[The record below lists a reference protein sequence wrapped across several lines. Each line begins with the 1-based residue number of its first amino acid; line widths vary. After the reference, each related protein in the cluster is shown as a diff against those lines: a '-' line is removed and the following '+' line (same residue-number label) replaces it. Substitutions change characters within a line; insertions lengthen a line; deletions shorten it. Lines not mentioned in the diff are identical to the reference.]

1 VRDALGEGFFSLD
14 SPMNSPSDF
23 RYAYILQIDLQ
34 RSTPKGSNHDMPE
47 HTENAE
53 GIIHASRPEKKPSAI
68 RIFQIN
74 LRKFFPPNDEYA
86 TCMARL
92 CILREDLA
100 LEVKGIVEGPFD
112 WLDGNG
118 IPWRHNYF
126 FRNFAKTSR
135 EIASALQ
142 TLNCIPEFKWALKKH
157 FTMAEQKEFKEFCK
171 KIQTAIELIT
181 ELRNSIGGHVQHKV
195 VGRGLKSINFD
206 WTGFWERP
214 INPRD
219 KFAHTHHP
227 FANDLVLAS
236 LVAGDRPD
244 PLPARDVTEVM
255 AIPGVMVELMEAIP
269 HIDSLFELYVLERRL
284 L

>member
-1 VRDALGEGFFSLD
+1 
-14 SPMNSPSDF
+14 
-23 RYAYILQIDLQ
+23 
-34 RSTPKGSNHDMPE
+34 MPE
-47 HTENAE
+47 LTDNAE
-53 GIIHASRPEKKPSAI
+53 GITHPEKKASAT

-100 LEVKGIVEGPFD
+100 LEVTGITEGPFD
-112 WLDGNG
+112 RLDGNG

-126 FRNFAKTSR
+126 FRNFAKTVR

-142 TLNCIPEFKWALKKH
+142 TLNCTPEFKRALKKH
-157 FTMAEQKEFKEFCK
+157 YTMAQQKDFKKFCK
-171 KIQTAIELIT
+171 KIEVSIELIT
-181 ELRNSIGGHVQHKV
+181 ELRNSIGGHLQHKV
-195 VGRGLKSINFD
+195 IGQGLKRINFD

-214 INPRD
+214 MHPRD
-219 KFAHTHHP
+219 RWDHAHHP
-227 FANDLVLAS
+227 FANDLVLTS

-244 PLPARDVTEVM
+244 HLPVRDVTEVM
-255 AIPGVMVELMEAIP
+255 AIPGVMAELIVAIL
-269 HIDSLFELYVLERRL
+269 HIDALFELYVLERQL

>member
-1 VRDALGEGFFSLD
+1 
-14 SPMNSPSDF
+14 
-23 RYAYILQIDLQ
+23 
-34 RSTPKGSNHDMPE
+34 MPE
-47 HTENAE
+47 LTDSAE
-53 GIIHASRPEKKPSAI
+53 RITHPEKKASAT

-100 LEVKGIVEGPFD
+100 LEAKGISEGPFD

-126 FRNFAKTSR
+126 FRNFAKTVR

-142 TLNCIPEFKWALKKH
+142 TLNCTQEFQQALKKH
-157 FTMAEQKEFKEFCK
+157 YTLAEQKVFRDFCK
-171 KIQTAIELIT
+171 KIQQSIQLIT

-195 VGRGLKSINFD
+195 IGQGLKSINFD

-214 INPRD
+214 MHPRD
-219 KFAHTHHP
+219 KFDHTHHP
-227 FANDLVLAS
+227 FANDLVLTS
-236 LVAGDRPD
+236 LVAGDRPGN
-244 PLPARDVTEVM
+244 LPVRDVTEVL
-255 AIPGVMVELMEAIP
+255 AIPGEMAELLDAIP
-269 HIDSLFELYVLERRL
+269 HIDALFELYVVERHL